1 MSAEVYLR
9 WEVQDKE
16 RLHQQLMKQLAAE
29 REHQAQLFQQMM
41 GELGDIRA
49 SIASTKRVSSEQT
62 ANPVFNSTHISNVYS
77 TESEDYVSSGYDMD
91 SLSGVGIK
99 TNGRGKTV
107 AVLDWSDTLD
117 SMTHQ
122 TDESV
127 KKTSYAKQINQML
140 AMSVCTTH
148 QELNAKNA
156 FVKYLNQLLADDGL
170 EFEYFKALIDK
181 RFAQLK
187 ETIEIPE
194 LDRSEEHF
202 EYYALCELL
211 GERRKQIK
219 TADIPTI
226 VLKMKERL
234 LRKNQETFVYQN
246 LKEVLAE
253 LNMTIESEMEL
264 DGLSGQRV
272 VLPGI
277 DDCSVFMSTDGGG
290 FIFETVAEVDSSREI
305 SADKK
310 ATIEAD
316 AHTICKKHLEVI
328 KRMRERGIILHIDC
342 EAKPN
347 IAKMRKITKKGS
359 RNRGRTG
366 AEAQYIGG

>member
-1 MSAEVYLR
+1 MSAEAYLR

-29 REHQAQLFQQMM
+29 REHQAQLFRQMM

-49 SIASTKRVSSEQT
+49 SIASTKRASDEQT
-62 ANPVFNSTHISNVYS
+62 PMSSFSSTRISNVYS
-77 TESEDYVSSGYDMD
+77 TESEEYVSSGYDMG
-91 SLSGVGIK
+91 SLSGVDIEAD
-99 TNGRGKTV
+99 GREKTV
-107 AVLDWSDTLD
+107 VVLDWSDKLD

-122 TDESV
+122 TDDSV
-127 KKTSYAKQINQML
+127 KKSSYAKQINQML
-140 AMSVCTTH
+140 ALSVCTTH

-156 FVKYLNQLLADDGL
+156 FVKYINQLLADDSL
-170 EFEYFKALIDK
+170 EFDYFKTLIDK
-181 RFAQLK
+181 RLAQLK
-187 ETIEIPE
+187 EIVEIPV
-194 LDRSEEHF
+194 LDGSEERF

-211 GERRKQIK
+211 GERRKQVK
-219 TADIPTI
+219 TVDIPAL
-226 VLKMKERL
+226 VRKMKERL
-234 LRKNQETFVYQN
+234 LKKNQEAFVYQN
-246 LKEVLAE
+246 LKEVLTE

-277 DDCSVFMSTDGGG
+277 NDCSVFMSTDGGG
-290 FIFETVAEVDSSREI
+290 FIFETVAEVDSSREL

-316 AHTICKKHLEVI
+316 AHSICKKHLEVI

-347 IAKMRKITKKGS
+347 IAKMRKISKKGS
-359 RNRGRTG
+359 RSRGRTG